1 MFESK
6 IRLSKKMI
14 ARVEENLTVYNL
26 CLADAFEEAART
38 LAKKGS
44 RLWKA
49 WYYNDFREY
58 IPQVYDA
65 KYLDLDKYPLA
76 YNGK

>member
-14 ARVEENLTVYNL
+14 ARVEENLTVYNMS
-26 CLADAFEEAART
+26 LADAFEEAAKHF
-38 LAKKGS
+38 AKKGTK
-44 RLWKA
+44 LWKA
-49 WYYNDFREY
+49 WYYNDFSEY